1 MRGYIK
7 KLMKSF
13 RELKSEARASLRGKW
28 GEAVLATFVLTV
40 FIVLAEAPSTFAGLT
55 SFTHRFQSYV
65 LQGNMEAAWSLLG
78 RASAWSGS
86 AMLIFIFVLGPVNIG
101 FSNSFRLLLD
111 GDKNLIDNMFKAG
124 FGKYLHNVLGN
135 FLVGLYISL
144 WSLLFIVPGI
154 IKAFSYAMTPYILV
168 EYPELS
174 VNEAIDKSRELMRG
188 NKWRLFLLG
197 LSFIGWILLCIP
209 TFGIGTFWVGPYVE
223 TTIAAFYK
231 DIKEQK
237 SFA

>member
-1 MRGYIK
+1 
-7 KLMKSF
+7 
-13 RELKSEARASLRGKW
+13 
-28 GEAVLATFVLTV
+28 
-40 FIVLAEAPSTFAGLT
+40 
-55 SFTHRFQSYV
+55 
-65 LQGNMEAAWSLLG
+65 
-78 RASAWSGS
+78 
-86 AMLIFIFVLGPVNIG
+86 
-101 FSNSFRLLLD
+101 
-111 GDKNLIDNMFKAG
+111 MFKAG

-209 TFGIGTFWVGPYVE
+209 TFGIGMFWFGPYFE
-223 TTIAAFYK
+223 ATIAAFYK